1 MLRFPPRRILV
12 AVEFSRV
19 SLFAWQAAKE
29 IAERFGASLEA
40 VWCAGP
46 VASEPTGLSNI
57 SRRPGSS
64 GKVLKRLRARLGPG
78 ARLHAVNGDPVFAIR
93 RLARKRA
100 CDLLVMGVHRRPGL
114 VRWMQG
120 SVAEAIVH
128 DAPCPVLMVPR
139 AWRPP
144 RWILA
149 PVHEAAYARRG
160 LLAAAIL
167 ARAYKGRLTALEVVS
182 DPERRAYS
190 AKRLGAQTAKLPSA
204 MIRDVRPEV
213 EVRVGNPVKEI
224 LRAERARDLVVLVAH
239 RKSLLGDMVLGGTVE
254 RVLRYSRIPV
264 LAIASSHGQ

>member
-12 AVEFSRV
+12 AVELSRA
-19 SLFAWQAAKE
+19 SLFAWRAAKE
-29 IAERFGASLEA
+29 IAERFGASLEV

-46 VASEPTGLSNI
+46 MASEPTGLSNL
-57 SRRPGSS
+57 SRRPGLS
-64 GKVLKRLRARLGPG
+64 GRVLKRLRARLGPG
-78 ARLHAVNGDPVFAIR
+78 ARLHAVSGDPVFAIR

-100 CDLLVMGVHRRPGL
+100 CDLLVMGAHHRPGF

-128 DAPCPVLMVPR
+128 DAPCPVLIVPR
-139 AWRPP
+139 PWRPP

-160 LLAAAIL
+160 LLAAAVL
-167 ARAYKGRLTALEVVS
+167 ARAYKGRLAALEVVA
-182 DPERRAYS
+182 DPERRPYA
-190 AKRLGAQTAKLPSA
+190 AQRLGAQTAKLPSA
-204 MIRDVRPEV
+204 VLRDVRPEL

-239 RKSLLGDMVLGGTVE
+239 RTSLLGARVLGTTVE
-254 RVLRYSRIPV
+254 RVMRHSRLPV
-264 LAIASSHGQ
+264 LVIAGR